1 MAVVEVEAE
10 HLVDVP
16 PSARAGGIAVGRPRW
31 PWALPATLD
40 LVALGAAAVIVG
52 LDVATI
58 AYLLVTFATLA
69 LTGTYRRRITLN
81 VLDEAPRLVLP
92 MACALLIVALPA
104 IVVHPPS
111 SLFAQALLSALG
123 VLAGRSISYSMIR
136 AARRRGHLA
145 EPTVIVGAGSI
156 GIELHEHLARNPD
169 YGLRSLGIVDDV
181 PAAEGGL
188 PLIGGIDDLPSL
200 VTMHGLR
207 CVIVAFGLSGEHEIV
222 ITLRAVS
229 QLDVDV
235 HVVPRFYELGL
246 PPPMRDFDQVWGIP
260 VYRLRRAALREVTW
274 KAKRVADAVLAAVA
288 LVALAPLFAVLALM
302 VQLSSRGPVLYRQV
316 RVGQNGRTIKLLKF
330 RTLPVDVDAD
340 LTWSVD
346 DDPRLTRVGR
356 WLRRLSLDELPQL
369 WNVLRGD
376 MSLVG
381 PRPERP
387 LFVDHFSSSVVGYDD
402 RHRLPVGLTGFAQ
415 VHGLRGDT
423 SIEERARFDNLYI
436 EHWSPWSDVK
446 ILLRTIGAA
455 IRHAYRGGGAN
466 VIVDD
471 RTCPLNYVNEDEWLN
486 DAPTPSGGAP
496 PASGR

>member
-1 MAVVEVEAE
+1 MVVVEVEAE
-10 HLVDVP
+10 HLVDVS
-16 PSARAGGIAVGRPRW
+16 PSAWTGGTAAARARW

-40 LVALGAAAVIVG
+40 FAALAGAAAMVQ
-52 LDVATI
+52 LEAATV

-69 LTGTYRRRITLN
+69 LTGTYRRRITLSM
-81 VLDEAPRLVLP
+81 LDEAPRLALP
-92 MACALLIVALPA
+92 MACALLIVGLPA

-111 SLFAQALLSALG
+111 SLFAQALLSTLG

-136 AARRRGHLA
+136 AARRRGRLA

-156 GIELHEHLARNPD
+156 GVELHEHLARNPD
-169 YGLRSLGIVDDV
+169 YGLRPLGIVDDV
-181 PAAEGGL
+181 PATEGSL

-200 VTMHGLR
+200 VTMHRLR

-222 ITLRAVS
+222 TTLRAVS

-246 PPPMRDFDQVWGIP
+246 PPPMRDFDQIWGVP
-260 VYRLRRAALREVTW
+260 LYRLRRAALREVTW

-288 LVALAPLFAVLALM
+288 LATLAPLLAVLALM
-302 VQLSSRGPVLYRQV
+302 VLLSSRGPVLYTQV

-346 DDPRLTRVGR
+346 DDPRVTRVGK

-369 WNVLRGD
+369 WNILRGD

-402 RHRLPVGLTGFAQ
+402 RHRLPVGLTGLAQ

-436 EHWSPWSDVK
+436 EQWSPWSDVK
-446 ILLRTIGAA
+446 ILLRTIRAA
-455 IRHAYRGGGAN
+455 LRHAYRGRGAN
-466 VIVDD
+466 VIIDD
-471 RTCPLNYVNEDEWLN
+471 RRLSPLPVDEGERLSGE
-486 DAPTPSGGAP
+486 PTPSRGVP
-496 PASGR
+496 PASER